1 MGMLTI
7 INRFTTS
14 GELISLL
21 SFFITPI
28 SPVTIAIGTP
38 VSTTMLSSLG
48 LELQLRRTARRYRT
62 GLCATLGA
70 SGGASRAGSASCR
83 V

>member
-7 INRFTTS
+7 INHFTTS

-21 SFFITPI
+21 SFFTTPI

-38 VSTTMLSSLG
+38 VSIIMLLSLVSV
-48 LELQLRRTARRYRT
+48 LQLRKTARRYLT
-62 GLCATLGA
+62 GSCATLGA
-70 SGGASRAGSASCR
+70 SGGANRAGSASCR